1 MRGSTVLTVAT
12 GLLSTAQA
20 IHLVERDATPDLPRL
35 DIHRKHVADPVAHDL
50 QRRASSKTVQ
60 ETLDNELTL
69 YFANVSLGTPAQK
82 LQLHIDTG
90 SSDLWTNDAG
100 SSYCK
105 GRDDPCYGG
114 TYSANSSS
122 TYKYVSSKF
131 NITYADGSGATG
143 DYATDVLS
151 IGGVTLQNLQFGIGY
166 QSGSQEGIL
175 GIGYTSN
182 EVQVNTYG
190 GQTYPNVPEL
200 MATSGVIQSNA
211 YSLWLDDLEANTGSI
226 LFGGVD
232 TDKFHGTLQTL
243 PIQPEQGVYAEF
255 LITLTGVSLSND
267 GSNVS
272 LDSGDTPVVV
282 LLDSGSSLTY
292 LPDDLTTVLYQQVGA
307 QYSSEEQTAFVPC
320 SLADNTSTI
329 DFTFSSPVISVPMS
343 EMVINAGATSQAT
356 FKDGT
361 PACIFGIAPA
371 GQGGISVLGDT
382 WIRSAY
388 VVYDLANNEISLA
401 QTNFNSTSS
410 NILEIGTGAN
420 SVPQATGV
428 TGAVSATATHT
439 GGARIGGLPSTTGTS
454 TGSSSAPTTKSAAV
468 SIHVSYGVFAAVA
481 AALFLVAV

>member
-1 MRGSTVLTVAT
+1 M
-12 GLLSTAQA
+12 
-20 IHLVERDATPDLPRL
+20 
-35 DIHRKHVADPVAHDL
+35 
-50 QRRASSKTVQ
+50 
-60 ETLDNELTL
+60 TL
-69 YFANVSLGTPAQK
+69 YFANVSLGTPAQP

-90 SSDLWTNDAG
+90 SSDLWTNVADSTFCK
-100 SSYCK
+100 SSQ
-105 GRDDPCYGG
+105 DPCYGG
-114 TYSANSSS
+114 TYKANSSS

-131 NITYADGSGATG
+131 NITYADGSGAVG
-143 DYATDVLS
+143 DYATDTLA

-175 GIGYTSN
+175 GIGYTTN

-200 MATSGVIQSNA
+200 MAKNGIIQSNA

-243 PIQPEQGVYAEF
+243 PIQPVQGAYAEF
-255 LITLTGVSLSND
+255 LITMTGVSLSN
-267 GSNVS
+267 GRSSVS
-272 LDSGDTPVVV
+272 LNSGDTPVAV

-292 LPDDLTTVLYQQVGA
+292 LPDNLASALYQQVGA
-307 QYSSEEQTAFVPC
+307 EYDNERQTAFVPC

-329 DFTFSSPVISVPMS
+329 DFQFSSPVISVPMS
-343 EMVINAGATSQAT
+343 EMVINPGTGSGT
-356 FKDGT
+356 RFNDGT
-361 PACIFGIAPA
+361 AACIFGVAPS

-401 QTNFNSTSS
+401 QTNFNATKS

-428 TGAVSATATHT
+428 AGAVSAIATHT
-439 GGARIGGLPSTTGTS
+439 GGHINGGLPSSTGTS
-454 TGSSSAPTTKSAAV
+454 TGLSSTPTKQGAAV
-468 SIHVSYGVFAAVA
+468 SLQVSYGLLAAVA
-481 AALFLVAV
+481 GAFVLIAF

>member
-1 MRGSTVLTVAT
+1 M
-12 GLLSTAQA
+12 
-20 IHLVERDATPDLPRL
+20 
-35 DIHRKHVADPVAHDL
+35 
-50 QRRASSKTVQ
+50 
-60 ETLDNELTL
+60 TL

-90 SSDLWTNDAG
+90 SSDLWTNFAD
-100 SSYCK
+100 STFCK
-105 GRDDPCYGG
+105 SKQDPCYGG
-114 TYSANSSS
+114 TYNANSSS
-122 TYKYVSSKF
+122 TYKYVSSRF
-131 NITYADGSGATG
+131 NITYADGSGAIG
-143 DYATDVLS
+143 DYATDTLG

-175 GIGYTSN
+175 GIGYTTN

-200 MATSGVIQSNA
+200 MAKNGVIQSNA

-232 TDKFHGTLQTL
+232 TDKFHGALQTL
-243 PIQPEQGVYAEF
+243 PIQPEQGVFAEF
-255 LITLTGVSLSND
+255 LITLTDVSLSN
-267 GSNVS
+267 GGNRVS
-272 LDSGDTPVVV
+272 LNSGDIPVAV

-292 LPDDLTTVLYQQVGA
+292 LPDDLTTALYQQVGA
-307 QYSSEEQTAFVPC
+307 KYDDQQQTAFVPC

-329 DFTFSSPVISVPMS
+329 DFKFSSPIISVPMS
-343 EMVINAGATSQAT
+343 EMVINAGTGTQST
-356 FKDGT
+356 FKDGSA
-361 PACIFGIAPA
+361 ACIFGVAPA

-401 QTNFNSTSS
+401 QTNFNSSSS

-428 TGAVSATATHT
+428 TGAASATATHT

-454 TGSSSAPTTKSAAV
+454 TGSSSTPTQQGAAV
-468 SIHVSYGVFAAVA
+468 SMHVSYGLFAAVA
-481 AALFLVAV
+481 GALILVAV

>member
-1 MRGSTVLTVAT
+1 M
-12 GLLSTAQA
+12 
-20 IHLVERDATPDLPRL
+20 
-35 DIHRKHVADPVAHDL
+35 
-50 QRRASSKTVQ
+50 
-60 ETLDNELTL
+60 
-69 YFANVSLGTPAQK
+69 GTPAQR

-90 SSDLWTNDAG
+90 SSDLWTNVAD

-105 GRDDPCYGG
+105 SRTDPCYGG

-122 TYKYVSSKF
+122 TYKYLSSRF

-143 DYATDVLS
+143 DYATDTLA

-182 EVQVNTYG
+182 EVQVSTYH

-200 MATSGVIQSNA
+200 MARNGIIQSNA

-232 TDKFHGTLQTL
+232 TDKYHGTLQTL
-243 PIQPEQGVYAEF
+243 PIQSERGVYAEF
-255 LITLTGVSLSND
+255 LITLTGVSFSNG
-267 GSNVS
+267 GSSVS
-272 LDSGDTPVVV
+272 LNSGDTPVVV

-292 LPDDLTTVLYQQVGA
+292 LPDDLTSALYKEVGA
-307 QYSSEEQTAFVPC
+307 TYDSEQQTAFVPC
-320 SLADNTSTI
+320 SLADNDSTI

-343 EMVINAGATSQAT
+343 EMVINVGTGTQDT
-356 FKDGT
+356 FRDGS
-361 PACIFGIAPA
+361 PACVFGVAPA
-371 GQGGISVLGDT
+371 GLGGISVLGDT

-401 QTNFNSTSS
+401 QTNFNSTSR

-420 SVPQATGV
+420 SVPEATGV
-428 TGAVSATATHT
+428 TGAVSATATNT
-439 GGARIGGLPSTTGTS
+439 GGARLGGIPTGTGA
-454 TGSSSAPTTKSAAV
+454 GSSATPTKQSAAV
-468 SIHVSYGVFAAVA
+468 STHVSYGVFAAVA
-481 AALFLVAV
+481 VVLLLVAV